1 MAVINASGK
10 FRSYHSKSI
19 PIVPVPKNVR
29 QALNIERMYKNGIAK
44 IEPSKTNSLYDRCY
58 VFEEINYINKD
69 ESEKDIFLN
78 QFMSWLK
85 SMSVDFKI
93 TIANEF
99 QSIDEFLEK
108 IRGKQN
114 SKAYPQIDKGIK
126 EWTREK
132 LENSNPNVTTL
143 RYLTVSCRANSLE
156 EATILLNALD
166 TTIQQ
171 MFAKW
176 RGKILLLNGEERLK
190 CLHALLRPGKKDE
203 EQYIY
208 LDETG
213 KHDWKNDVMP
223 QTIKQYSNFMIFDKT
238 QYVSVLFGWKYSRAL
253 KPDELMRSFSYVDF
267 PSFITLDFSPVPAD
281 VINEKLVAAAMN
293 NEKSISEEEE
303 AKRKKNI
310 IVSGP
315 SYAKQRKKDEIEG
328 YMDLVNDNDE
338 TGFFLNFLFVATAA
352 DETTLAQRVE
362 QLKETGKAQGVV
374 ISTAD
379 YTQLKALNT
388 ALPFAGRQ
396 VDYMRFFL
404 SSSMVAMQP
413 YFAQDI
419 LDTYLHIR

>member
-143 RYLTVSCRANSLE
+143 GQILWKKRLSCSMRW
-156 EATILLNALD
+156 
-166 TTIQQ
+166 IQ
-171 MFAKW
+171 
-176 RGKILLLNGEERLK
+176 R
-190 CLHALLRPGKKDE
+190 
-203 EQYIY
+203 
-208 LDETG
+208 
-213 KHDWKNDVMP
+213 
-223 QTIKQYSNFMIFDKT
+223 
-238 QYVSVLFGWKYSRAL
+238 YSRCL
-253 KPDELMRSFSYVDF
+253 QSGVERYFS
-267 PSFITLDFSPVPAD
+267 
-281 VINEKLVAAAMN
+281 
-293 NEKSISEEEE
+293 
-303 AKRKKNI
+303 
-310 IVSGP
+310 
-315 SYAKQRKKDEIEG
+315 
-328 YMDLVNDNDE
+328 
-338 TGFFLNFLFVATAA
+338 
-352 DETTLAQRVE
+352 
-362 QLKETGKAQGVV
+362 
-374 ISTAD
+374 
-379 YTQLKALNT
+379 
-388 ALPFAGRQ
+388 
-396 VDYMRFFL
+396 
-404 SSSMVAMQP
+404 
-413 YFAQDI
+413 
-419 LDTYLHIR
+419 

>member
-171 MFAKW
+171 MFAS
-176 RGKILLLNGEERLK
+176 GVER
-190 CLHALLRPGKKDE
+190 
-203 EQYIY
+203 Y
-208 LDETG
+208 
-213 KHDWKNDVMP
+213 
-223 QTIKQYSNFMIFDKT
+223 
-238 QYVSVLFGWKYSRAL
+238 
-253 KPDELMRSFSYVDF
+253 FS
-267 PSFITLDFSPVPAD
+267 
-281 VINEKLVAAAMN
+281 
-293 NEKSISEEEE
+293 
-303 AKRKKNI
+303 
-310 IVSGP
+310 
-315 SYAKQRKKDEIEG
+315 
-328 YMDLVNDNDE
+328 
-338 TGFFLNFLFVATAA
+338 
-352 DETTLAQRVE
+352 
-362 QLKETGKAQGVV
+362 
-374 ISTAD
+374 
-379 YTQLKALNT
+379 
-388 ALPFAGRQ
+388 
-396 VDYMRFFL
+396 
-404 SSSMVAMQP
+404 
-413 YFAQDI
+413 
-419 LDTYLHIR
+419 